1 MPQGTK
7 RPTVLKFLDVWT
19 VNVANIVYFGHVQ
32 AKIEFIIIYKHLL
45 YHEILKVYKAKTL
58 HIYAYLVF
66 IAELDE
72 LVSIEGLDVV
82 IRAQFIR
89 SFPPLL
95 GNHVFL
101 LNLTEDFLG
110 CR

>member
-1 MPQGTK
+1 
-7 RPTVLKFLDVWT
+7 
-19 VNVANIVYFGHVQ
+19 VYSCRLCF
-32 AKIEFIIIYKHLL
+32 E
-45 YHEILKVYKAKTL
+45 AKTL

-66 IAELDE
+66 IEQLDE
-72 LVSIEGLDVV
+72 LVSIKELDAAIHV
-82 IRAQFIR
+82 QFIR

-101 LNLTEDFLG
+101 LSLTEDFLG